1 MSIQAI
7 RLRNFRGFRDVSLHL
22 KPLTVLLG
30 PNSSGKSSF
39 SHPLAALAH
48 CQRAYSGTRNAS
60 LTPENVE
67 KASQWPIDLGGYR
80 DLVTSGCDEKI
91 YVNLLASEGWVEFGF
106 GRVPTA
112 ADDLWFSHMAYPRN
126 LDSKITEGQGANSS
140 VTIPLSVDLSKQILS
155 VPTVNSTVD
164 VGPGINASL
173 QPEDD
178 TKLLL
183 ERINEQDWTYQGE
196 IPTLGLDGLFPLN
209 LTRPNG
215 AEIKFNSKAVVE
227 IRSLLQDLT
236 YLRASRERPIRGYAR
251 ARSEQKFIG
260 YAGEKVASVLLNR
273 GDQEGR
279 FVSPPPPI
287 SAIRKKDFQIGW
299 QERVTTLQDATSEWL
314 EHLGLAGHAQVSG
327 SERYGSEHVDIR
339 VTLQSGG
346 KSRDITEVG
355 FGISQVLPVIVGALL
370 QAKSSLFIVD
380 LPEAH
385 LHPRPQAEIADL
397 FCSLAMCGRSA
408 LVETHSEMFFHR
420 LRLRA
425 AMDPELMK
433 RIAVYF
439 VDAPNADG
447 TCRPPRE
454 VGLSFDEELTW
465 PAGFLQ
471 EALESEI
478 QIKSVRK
485 AQAKHD

>member
-1 MSIQAI
+1 M
-7 RLRNFRGFRDVSLHL
+7 
-22 KPLTVLLG
+22 
-30 PNSSGKSSF
+30 
-39 SHPLAALAH
+39 
-48 CQRAYSGTRNAS
+48 
-60 LTPENVE
+60 
-67 KASQWPIDLGGYR
+67 
-80 DLVTSGCDEKI
+80 
-91 YVNLLASEGWVEFGF
+91 
-106 GRVPTA
+106 
-112 ADDLWFSHMAYPRN
+112 
-126 LDSKITEGQGANSS
+126 
-140 VTIPLSVDLSKQILS
+140 
-155 VPTVNSTVD
+155 
-164 VGPGINASL
+164 GIS
-173 QPEDD
+173 
-178 TKLLL
+178 
-183 ERINEQDWTYQGE
+183 
-196 IPTLGLDGLFPLN
+196 
-209 LTRPNG
+209 
-215 AEIKFNSKAVVE
+215 
-227 IRSLLQDLT
+227 
-236 YLRASRERPIRGYAR
+236 
-251 ARSEQKFIG
+251 
-260 YAGEKVASVLLNR
+260 KVAS
-273 GDQEGR
+273 
-279 FVSPPPPI
+279 SPHHRQFRP
-287 SAIRKKDFQIGW
+287 SGKKDFLIGW
-299 QERVTTLQDATSEWL
+299 QERVTTLQHATSEWL
-314 EHLGLAGHAQVSG
+314 QHLGLAGQAQVSG

-339 VTLQSGG
+339 MTLQSGG

-355 FGISQVLPVIVGALL
+355 FGISQVLPVIIGALL
-370 QAKSSLFIVD
+370 QTKGSLFIVD

-485 AQAKHD
+485 ARTKHG